1 MNNQSISIDK
11 RMKYI
16 QNIQIEVNNLK
27 DTSYY
32 NSKFRLD
39 DFEIMK
45 KSF

>member
-1 MNNQSISIDK
+1 MNNQTISIDK

-39 DFEIMK
+39 DFERMK